1 MTNLFPD
8 AEQVSAEMLEFA
20 KNAAATLPALGKLSD
35 TPAGCTPKQQVWSD
49 GKIKLYRY
57 EPRAQSRWLPPL
69 LICYALVNRPYM
81 MDLQPDRSIIRGLL
95 DAGLDVYLIDW
106 GYPDGSDRFTS
117 LDDYINGHLDRCVQF
132 IRNAHQVTA
141 INLLGVCQGGAFS
154 LCYTAMHPHKI
165 RNLITMVTPVDF
177 KTPENLLSKWI
188 QGVDT
193 ELMARMG
200 NISGDW
206 LNAAYLSLMP
216 FRLSQ
221 QKYVSLVGNAQDPQQ
236 LDNFMRMERWIFD
249 SPDQAATAFSQ
260 FVRWFY
266 QENRLMK
273 GGLVLGARKVDLKRI
288 EQPVLNIYGLQDH
301 LVPPSASLPLEQL
314 VSSEDYTAVGL
325 EVGHIGMYVS
335 GRAQRE
341 VPGRIAEWLASR

>member
-1 MTNLFPD
+1 MTTLFPD

-20 KNAAATLPALGKLSD
+20 RRAAATLPALAKVDD
-35 TPAGCTPKQQVWSD
+35 TPAGCSEKKAVWTD
-49 GKIKLYRY
+49 GKLTLYRY
-57 EPRAQSRWLPPL
+57 EPRAESRGLKPL

-81 MDLQPDRSIIRGLL
+81 MDLQPDRSLIRGLL
-95 DAGLDVYLIDW
+95 EAGLDVYLIDW
-106 GYPDGSDRFTS
+106 GYPDGSDRYTS
-117 LDDYINGHLDRCVQF
+117 LDDYINGFLDRCVQF
-132 IRNAHQVTA
+132 VRKAHKVTA

-154 LCYTAMHPHKI
+154 LCYTAMHPHKV

-177 KTPENLLSKWI
+177 KTPDNLLSKWI

-206 LNAAYLSLMP
+206 LNAAYLALMP
-216 FRLSQ
+216 FRLAQ
-221 QKYVSLVGNAQDPQQ
+221 QKYISLVGNADDAQQ
-236 LDNFMRMERWIFD
+236 LENFMRMERWIFD
-249 SPDQAATAFSQ
+249 SPDQAATAFTQ

-266 QENRLMK
+266 QENRFVT
-273 GGLVLGARKVDLKRI
+273 GGLVLGVRKVDLARI
-288 EQPVLNIYGLQDH
+288 GQPVLNLYGLQDH
-301 LVPPSASLPLEQL
+301 LVPPSASLALQKL
-314 VSSEDYTAVGL
+314 ISSEDYTAVGL

-341 VPGRIAEWLASR
+341 VPGRIAQWLAAR